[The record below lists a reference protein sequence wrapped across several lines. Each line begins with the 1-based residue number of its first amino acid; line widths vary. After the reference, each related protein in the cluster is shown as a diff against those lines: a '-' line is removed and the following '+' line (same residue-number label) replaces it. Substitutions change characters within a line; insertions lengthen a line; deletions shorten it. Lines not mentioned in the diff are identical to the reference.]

1 MSRPLPD
8 PATSGPR
15 RRLLAAALLGGAAL
29 VLGGCGVKGPL
40 QPPPSPGVAPTAAQ
54 AAPEEPQRGFD
65 PPDSYTGPNPT
76 QRVIT
81 SGKTPSAVAN
91 APAAGRR
98 SPLDWLVD

>member
-1 MSRPLPD
+1 LPD
-8 PATSGPR
+8 PATSGQR
-15 RRLLAAALLGGAAL
+15 RRLLAAAVIGGAAM

-40 QPPPSPGVAPTAAQ
+40 QPPPASGIAPSAAQ
-54 AAPEEPQRGFD
+54 AVPEAPQHGFD

-81 SGKTPSAVAN
+81 SGKTPAAVAN
-91 APAAGRR
+91 APAATRR